1 MTKETKNNN
10 TKWILKYFWIFFS
23 ILLKT
28 KSTEIFFECNVY
40 VFFNFNILESTKNIL
55 PIYYKRIGM
64 ANKLPKEFLKSLTFS

>member
-28 KSTEIFFECNVY
+28 KLTEIFFECNVY

-55 PIYYKRIGM
+55 PIYYKRISM
-64 ANKLPKEFLKSLTFS
+64 ANKLLKEFLKSLTFS